1 MKNYSLKK
9 NLSYMAMAFYK
20 PKQIIDIFLKETSF
34 LYSAVPLIIFTIF
47 YEILYILDYLFE
59 VPGFIHII
67 AKVFQIPDVQYNLY
81 QIFLFPVIH
90 VVDFF
95 IFFGIIYAISRLLR
109 SYRVDILKTVFFFI
123 FIFNTIGLLAAV
135 AGTLYF
141 MWKLEFLIYIEPI
154 CGVIFIIYL
163 MEFIHKQAEINRWKS
178 LVLCVM
184 SLTITL
190 AFRLIFLG

>member
-9 NLSYMAMAFYK
+9 NFSYMAMAFYK

-90 VVDFF
+90 VADFF
-95 IFFGIIYAISRLLR
+95 IFFGIIDYQNNN
-109 SYRVDILKTVFFFI
+109 YYLKTENLDKYFI
-123 FIFNTIGLLAAV
+123 PKKNITVTKELLEK
-135 AGTLYF
+135 TNR
-141 MWKLEFLIYIEPI
+141 
-154 CGVIFIIYL
+154 GVRYTKSANFYL
-163 MEFIHKQAEINRWKS
+163 
-178 LVLCVM
+178 
-184 SLTITL
+184 
-190 AFRLIFLG
+190 FRKK